1 MILARAS
8 AVTTPPQSKIM
19 KGFSLYENA
28 IHRFTIQYP
37 TTWRKQEILLN
48 NDHTDLHVMFVVPI
62 GTLFSDTE
70 DLETTYDKISY
81 AIYNQFFPEVVLS
94 LKRLPVHE
102 NYTLEDI
109 SNDHIHS
116 LGICFDN
123 VNIVD
128 TLYDYSLRKIPS
140 SELLY
145 TYTDPLQNHLHKKGM
160 KIIGLKEHKEISITY
175 SSQTEDFDR
184 FLQTVRRMIDTMSV
198 WDSPD
203 FYS

>member
-1 MILARAS
+1 
-8 AVTTPPQSKIM
+8 
-19 KGFSLYENA
+19 
-28 IHRFTIQYP
+28 
-37 TTWRKQEILLN
+37 
-48 NDHTDLHVMFVVPI
+48 MFVVPI

-184 FLQTVRRMIDTMSV
+184 FLQTVRRMIDTLSV
-198 WDSPD
+198 WDSLD